1 MTWALKDIVYAP
13 NVVKKQPTIEA
24 SHARR
29 NGVLA
34 VEQNYSGKGLITINY
49 SNKSRNKNE
58 RKFEIARLIV
68 VE

>member
-1 MTWALKDIVYAP
+1 
-13 NVVKKQPTIEA
+13 
-24 SHARR
+24 
-29 NGVLA
+29 

>member
-13 NVVKKQPTIEA
+13 NAVKKQPTTGA
-24 SHARR
+24 SRARR
-29 NGVLA
+29 NGVLT

-49 SNKSRNKNE
+49 SNKSKKKNE